1 MKLKENVKQEIIE
14 IVATSFETGH
24 FSDFDQLEMS
34 VVLVQEY
41 PKASKEELW
50 KLLAA
55 AKEYYDE
62 LVNLGPVGFYEE
74 FKDSYDFDPMF
85 IQEYGD
91 SDAEEEIEIDSMYHD
106 CDEEELRRMGCFGD
120 EEEDY
125 E

>member
-1 MKLKENVKQEIIE
+1 MKLKENVKREIIE

-62 LVNLGPVGFYEE
+62 LVNLGPAGFYEE
-74 FKDSYDFDPMF
+74 FKCVYDFDPMF
-85 IQEYGD
+85 AQEYG
-91 SDAEEEIEIDSMYHD
+91 Y
-106 CDEEELRRMGCFGD
+106 
-120 EEEDY
+120 EEDY
-125 E
+125 YEDDDEDEGIVNDADRSELPWDYGKHFDD